1 MEGILDMLVQK
12 VITPSEVLTWLL
24 GRDFKDD
31 CFLNNLQDL
40 RDLRLEFL
48 PFFLNYIR
56 EECSWI
62 TQSTSRA
69 GQTPIKTVQKS
80 EYNRG
85 RTHCIKENKCS
96 KVVVCNP
103 KLKSDMK
110 QIMNS
115 TKIKQHTNKK
125 GHLKSQRELKFSPVT
140 TCPKPTTTANIYCY
154 STAVTGLCNLAIN
167 ANNSNEQGNQSSQV
181 CKEHSVA
188 TKHDSRLSQDSCKNT
203 RKMHLRSLSDTNNFL
218 HQGLNYSKDN
228 KSLHLLHN
236 FNNSN
241 NVGFEESLHHN
252 VDAKSQHNVSGGSIS
267 GHHSRRGGRN
277 RERKLNV
284 SKVDTN
290 PPPNVN
296 DMEAF
301 PPMGSYSSI
310 RNTPRRITA
319 IQLTNQSSTS
329 VTGFTSPLCTNSTS
343 VIQNSSSVFSGT
355 LLKGEQELGFEKEHQ
370 LLRNV
375 QNHCSV
381 NHLESQLELDQN
393 SQSPVKGEIKFLSSD
408 STKNVSPQQEFLTPR
423 LDMVTHR
430 EEILVMVQLYSG
442 CLSENLL
449 PNITVELHFL
459 FQLLSPRLK
468 QLCNGQSEVMHGEDL
483 FGTVH
488 NCVFFAVNILEN
500 QIPLLRLLD
509 HATLKLLADNPNVQN
524 FSSKLLSKLLHLY
537 QEVSPSIKPHVSS
550 IQGVSFQAETDNRK
564 NFPSDRSFHMFR
576 KQRDLFYELLRDW
589 EIHHLTPGWTE
600 HEKFRL
606 RVHEIVNLNPN
617 PANYA
622 HLARLIHSQLLT
634 TCFGD
639 VDWKE
644 DDSTEDLLASLK
656 RAFPKKF
663 EKLQERFTAPS
674 QVGGPCPNPSFPYA
688 QGFFHDFLV
697 AAASAPLNQHLLDQ
711 LASKIYEVNRLEI
724 IPADSETG
732 VDLEIREQFFTAL
745 HTLRLLGKFMGFIT
759 FLPYRT
765 LDCLPGDL
773 LVSQQTMR
781 NKTSPQIN
789 LFTIVEKAYLKRRL
803 VLTVPWVVEFLSM
816 MDPVAPKLDSYKSTI
831 SLLVCIYR
839 GVVPGHMSITF
850 RNHLFLRLMIGW
862 LFDTP
867 NFPQS
872 QFFTEI
878 LDILRDNWKSEV
890 GLIPS
895 ENISNIGEEL
905 DCFDLIDH
913 QIIYSCCPYLSEL
926 KVLLGTFLAG
936 VRSKTAEVRKITPIS
951 ASTSSLSGTD
961 KHLQYQLEE
970 NFFHIHSASMKKTV
984 EFVGD
989 RIASK
994 AIKSIKKNI
1003 IPNEKTSVLEKL
1015 RSYNLQA
1022 DTADTSKVSTCKKS
1036 QIDELAKQ
1044 FCEETQA
1051 KAIHMCQKY
1060 CAEEA
1065 GKAVQV
1071 LLSEDTLEL
1080 VLVMAQK
1087 ISTRIALDKVMQWVK
1102 VNITHTYTRSDL
1114 KAEYD
1119 KLLKSHLSEYASSNL
1134 EEDSSHQCKESLDFC
1149 SSPVDVINQIKDA
1162 VKRLLVGNGCGNSD
1176 VEVVQLIKA
1185 VRLTF
1190 LKWKSL
1196 VSSAKKAII
1205 VLTVDWAVT
1214 LVTHAPEVCTE
1225 EVLDM
1230 FAQFWI
1236 EVPECTAIT
1245 NLVCSRNLK
1254 LLCNSKEPK
1263 KSWKRLEVLLLK
1275 LMIAG
1280 KITGK
1285 QLEENCLKVMKL
1297 EWPEIILSYFAPCLR
1312 QVVESYRKHK
1322 GPELEET
1329 YFELMEWLAWICEPL
1344 ETL

>member
-1 MEGILDMLVQK
+1 
-12 VITPSEVLTWLL
+12 
-24 GRDFKDD
+24 
-31 CFLNNLQDL
+31 
-40 RDLRLEFL
+40 
-48 PFFLNYIR
+48 
-56 EECSWI
+56 
-62 TQSTSRA
+62 
-69 GQTPIKTVQKS
+69 
-80 EYNRG
+80 
-85 RTHCIKENKCS
+85 
-96 KVVVCNP
+96 
-103 KLKSDMK
+103 
-110 QIMNS
+110 
-115 TKIKQHTNKK
+115 
-125 GHLKSQRELKFSPVT
+125 
-140 TCPKPTTTANIYCY
+140 
-154 STAVTGLCNLAIN
+154 
-167 ANNSNEQGNQSSQV
+167 
-181 CKEHSVA
+181 
-188 TKHDSRLSQDSCKNT
+188 
-203 RKMHLRSLSDTNNFL
+203 
-218 HQGLNYSKDN
+218 
-228 KSLHLLHN
+228 
-236 FNNSN
+236 
-241 NVGFEESLHHN
+241 
-252 VDAKSQHNVSGGSIS
+252 
-267 GHHSRRGGRN
+267 
-277 RERKLNV
+277 
-284 SKVDTN
+284 
-290 PPPNVN
+290 
-296 DMEAF
+296 
-301 PPMGSYSSI
+301 
-310 RNTPRRITA
+310 
-319 IQLTNQSSTS
+319 
-329 VTGFTSPLCTNSTS
+329 
-343 VIQNSSSVFSGT
+343 
-355 LLKGEQELGFEKEHQ
+355 
-370 LLRNV
+370 
-375 QNHCSV
+375 
-381 NHLESQLELDQN
+381 
-393 SQSPVKGEIKFLSSD
+393 
-408 STKNVSPQQEFLTPR
+408 
-423 LDMVTHR
+423 MVTHR

-442 CLSENLL
+442 CLHENLL
-449 PNITVELHFL
+449 PNVTVELHFL
-459 FQLLSPRLK
+459 FQLLAARLK
-468 QLCNGQSEVMHGEDL
+468 QSCNGQSEVMHKEDL

-509 HATLKLLADNPNVQN
+509 RATLKLLADNPNVQN
-524 FSSKLLSKLLHLY
+524 FSSKLLDKLHHLY
-537 QEVSPSIKPHVSS
+537 EEVSPSIKPRVSS

-564 NFPSDRSFHMFR
+564 NFPSDRSFHVFR

-589 EIHHLTPGWTE
+589 EVHHLTPGWTE
-600 HEKFRL
+600 HEKFQL
-606 RVHEIVNLNPN
+606 RVHQIVNLNPN

-644 DDSTEDLLASLK
+644 EDSTEDLLASLK

-674 QVGGPCPNPSFPYA
+674 QVGGPCPNPSFPDA

-724 IPADSETG
+724 IPTDSETG

-759 FLPYRT
+759 FFPYRT

-773 LVSQQTMR
+773 LVSQQSMR
-781 NKTSPQIN
+781 NKASPQIN
-789 LFTIVEKAYLKRRL
+789 LFTVVEEAYLKRRL
-803 VLTVPWVVEFLSM
+803 VLTVPWIVEFLSM

-831 SLLVCIYR
+831 SLLFCIYR
-839 GVVPGHMSITF
+839 GVVPGQMSITF

-872 QFFTEI
+872 QFFIEV
-878 LDILRDNWKSEV
+878 LDVHRQNWISKL
-890 GLIPS
+890 GLISS
-895 ENISNIGEEL
+895 ENISNVDEEL
-905 DCFDLIDH
+905 DSFDLVDH

-951 ASTSSLSGTD
+951 ANTRSSSVTE
-961 KHLQYQLEE
+961 KQLQYQLEE

-1003 IPNEKTSVLEKL
+1003 IPNERTSVLEKL
-1015 RSYNLQA
+1015 RSYNLPA
-1022 DTADTSKVSTCKKS
+1022 DTPDKSKSLTYKNS
-1036 QIDELAKQ
+1036 QLDELAKQ
-1044 FCEETQA
+1044 FCEETQS
-1051 KAIHMCQKY
+1051 KAIQMCQKY

-1065 GKAVQV
+1065 GKAIQV

-1087 ISTRIALDKVMQWVK
+1087 ISTRIAVDKVMQWVK
-1102 VNITHTYTRSDL
+1102 VNITYTYTRSDL
-1114 KAEYD
+1114 KAEHD
-1119 KLLKSHLSEYASSNL
+1119 KLLKSQLSEYTSSNL
-1134 EEDSSHQCKESLDFC
+1134 DEDSSHHCKELLDFF

-1176 VEVVQLIKA
+1176 TEVLKLIKA
-1185 VRLTF
+1185 VRLTL
-1190 LKWKSL
+1190 LKWKDL

-1214 LVTHAPEVCTE
+1214 LITHAPEMCTE

-1230 FAQFWI
+1230 FVQFWM

-1254 LLCNSKEPK
+1254 LLCDSKEPR
-1263 KSWKRLEVLLLK
+1263 KSWKGLEILLLK
-1275 LMIAG
+1275 LLISG
-1280 KITGK
+1280 KITGT

-1322 GPELEET
+1322 GPELEAT
-1329 YFELMEWLAWICEPL
+1329 YFELMEWLAWVCDPL